1 MNAFR
6 FTPGVSGQKF
16 QVYALLLIALSS
28 VVFAG
33 CSALVNA
40 NANGGNPP
48 TALTVSGVRAATPT
62 TSGCQV
68 NWATNLAA
76 SSSVDYR
83 TTSYYG
89 STTQVNNTLH
99 TSHQVAGTGV

>member
-62 TSGCQV
+62 TSGFQV
-68 NWATNLAA
+68 NWSSNLAA
-76 SSSVDYR
+76 SYAVDYR
-83 TTSYYG
+83 TTATYG
-89 STTQVNNTLH
+89 STTTATNTLSTIPH
-99 TSHQVAGTGV
+99 TPANGL